1 MDASTGVCG
10 RRGTRQREEERGS
23 LAESSAVQDE
33 VPVERSVGDFLKI
46 PFNLKILIPQLQ

>member
-1 MDASTGVCG
+1 MDASTGMCG
-10 RRGTRQREEERGS
+10 RRGTRQRKEERGS